1 MPGWIPSG
9 LGGLNVPTQTAAEL
23 SSRNLRLAK
32 STGRTPGLR
41 WVEGPGRLSPG
52 PSEPLKAWGAQLRL
66 PARIVLQCSTSC
78 PTKFGTADA
87 LNKGKANRRES
98 FRQTVFS
105 LTWSHLAPH
114 RRGFSCRQAELP
126 RHPLQPLPKS
136 AGKPPRW
143 SAERRASRVMGRA
156 APHQRGRR
164 ASHAR
169 QRNKCACRRSARPSL
184 GTGAKRQR
192 QTRAPT
198 HAAGAKKTAV

>member
-1 MPGWIPSG
+1 MSPLQPA
-9 LGGLNVPTQTAAEL
+9 GGGGAVATKY
-23 SSRNLRLAK
+23 SSRRSRRA
-32 STGRTPGLR
+32 RPPRRVRGLKA
-41 WVEGPGRLSPG
+41 PGRLGPG

-114 RRGFSCRQAELP
+114 RRGFSCGQAELP

-136 AGKPPRW
+136 ADKPPRW

-156 APHQRGRR
+156 APHQRGTT
-164 ASHAR
+164 
-169 QRNKCACRRSARPSL
+169 RNRLACRRSARPSL
-184 GTGAKRQR
+184 G
-192 QTRAPT
+192 RARSDKDKPGRRP
-198 HAAGAKKTAV
+198 APRERRRLLFDIVS